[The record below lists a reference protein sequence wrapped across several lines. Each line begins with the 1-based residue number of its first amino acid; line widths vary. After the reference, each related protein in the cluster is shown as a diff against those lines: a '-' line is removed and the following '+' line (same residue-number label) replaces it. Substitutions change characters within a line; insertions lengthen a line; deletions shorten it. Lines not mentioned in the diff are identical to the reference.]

1 VSGAHHQHHHGH
13 SHHHGHAHAQ
23 AERGT
28 LNMRAA
34 LASISMALFLVALK
48 TYAAWDTGSVAMLGS
63 LADTALDLIASLITF
78 FGVRW
83 AAMPADE
90 EHRYG
95 HGKAEALAA
104 LVQVILITVSAMG
117 IIWRA
122 TDRLMSG
129 RPTEGLELGIGVSV
143 IAMVATFAL
152 LGYQRYVIKRTGS
165 VAIMTDHV
173 HYQTDVLLN
182 VSVIAALLL
191 DQLLGWRLADPLFG
205 FAIAAWLMYGAWSAA
220 SHSVDQLM
228 DREWQLDEREAFIAA
243 AQEYPELAGL
253 HDLRTRTSGA
263 HRFVQFHVWVPG
275 DWTVTEAH
283 ERMDAVEEKLQHR
296 FPGTEIIIHLDPEGH
311 VDREGILPK
320 HLTESAR

>member
-1 VSGAHHQHHHGH
+1 VSGAHHHHQHGHHHHGH
-13 SHHHGHAHAQ
+13 TGSERAQ
-23 AERGT
+23 LT
-28 LNMRAA
+28 SRAA
-34 LASISMALFLVALK
+34 IASISMALFLVALK
-48 TYAAWDTGSVAMLGS
+48 SYASWDTGSVAMLGS
-63 LADTALDLIASLITF
+63 LADTTLDLVASLITF

-104 LVQVILITVSAMG
+104 LVQVILISFSALA
-117 IIWRA
+117 IAWRSF
-122 TDRLMSG
+122 DRLRSG
-129 RPTEGLELGIGVSV
+129 EPTQGLELGIGVSV
-143 IAMVATFAL
+143 IAMAATFAL
-152 LGYQRYVIKRTGS
+152 LAYQRYVIRKTGS

-182 VSVIAALLL
+182 VSVIAALVL
-191 DQLLGWRLADPLFG
+191 DQMLGWRLADPLFG
-205 FAIAAWLMYGAWSAA
+205 FAIAGWLLYGAWSAA

-228 DREWQLDEREAFIAA
+228 DREWPEDEREAFIAA

-275 DWTVTEAH
+275 GWTVTEAH
-283 ERMDAVEEKLQHR
+283 QRMDTVEEKLQHR

-311 VDREGILPK
+311 IDREGILPK

>member
-1 VSGAHHQHHHGH
+1 MSGAHHHHHSH
-13 SHHHGHAHAQ
+13 SHHGQHGSERAQ
-23 AERGT
+23 LT
-28 LNMRAA
+28 MRAA
-34 LASISMALFLVALK
+34 MASITMALFLVALK
-48 TYAAWDTGSVAMLGS
+48 TYAAWSTGSVAMLGS
-63 LADTALDLIASLITF
+63 LADTSLDLIASLITF

-104 LVQVILITVSAMG
+104 LVQVILISVSALG
-117 IIWRA
+117 IAWRSA
-122 TDRLMSG
+122 DRLMSG
-129 RPTEGLELGIGVSV
+129 QPTQGLELGIGVSV
-143 IAMVATFAL
+143 IAMIATFGL
-152 LGYQRYVIKRTGS
+152 LAYQRYVISRTGS
-165 VAIMTDHV
+165 VAILTDHV

-182 VSVIAALLL
+182 LSVIAALVL
-191 DQLLGWRLADPLFG
+191 DQMLGWHLADPLFG

-220 SHSVDQLM
+220 SHAVDQLM
-228 DREWQLDEREAFIAA
+228 DREWPEEERESFLAA
-243 AQEYPELAGL
+243 ARDYRELDGL

-275 DWTVTEAH
+275 DWTVAEAH
-283 ERMDAVEEKLQHR
+283 DRMDSVEEKLQHR

-311 VDREGILPK
+311 TDREGILPP

>member
-1 VSGAHHQHHHGH
+1 ML
-13 SHHHGHAHAQ
+13 
-23 AERGT
+23 T
-28 LNMRAA
+28 TRAA

-63 LADTALDLIASLITF
+63 LADTSLDFIASLITF

-95 HGKAEALAA
+95 HSKAEALAA
-104 LVQVILITVSAMG
+104 LVQVILIFVSALG
-117 IIWRA
+117 IAWRA
-122 TDRLMSG
+122 FDRLQSG
-129 RPTEGLELGIGVSV
+129 RPTEQLELGIGVSV
-143 IAMVATFAL
+143 VAMVATFAL
-152 LGYQRYVIKRTGS
+152 LAYQRYVIRKTGS

-182 VSVIAALLL
+182 VAVIAALTF

-205 FAIAAWLMYGAWSAA
+205 FAIAAWLMYGAWNAA

-228 DREWQLDEREAFIAA
+228 DREWPIGEREAFIAA

-275 DWTVTEAH
+275 GWTVAEAH
-283 ERMDAVEEKLQHR
+283 QRMDAVEEKLQHR
-296 FPGTEIIIHLDPEGH
+296 FPGCEIIIHLDPEGH
-311 VDREGILPK
+311 VDRESILPR
-320 HLTESAR
+320 HLSESTR